1 MGRGEGG
8 GRRIEGGGIG
18 EGGGESFRCF
28 HNCYEVPAN
37 AVKFM
42 MRSI

>member
-1 MGRGEGG
+1 MEGLE
-8 GRRIEGGGIG
+8 REERV

-28 HNCYEVPAN
+28 HNCYEVPAH
-37 AVKFM
+37 AVNFM